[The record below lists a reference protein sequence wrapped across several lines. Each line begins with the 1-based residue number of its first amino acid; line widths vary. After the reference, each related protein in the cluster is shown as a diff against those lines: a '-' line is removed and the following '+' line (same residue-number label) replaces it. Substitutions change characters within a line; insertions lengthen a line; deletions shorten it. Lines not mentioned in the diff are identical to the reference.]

1 MPTTNS
7 LTTLLIE
14 TASAWNVN
22 LTPTQVEQ
30 LLIYQHELQHWNT
43 HTNLTAITNSDD
55 IMTRHFLDSLR
66 CAQSWG
72 ASPHT
77 LVDIGSGAGFP
88 GLPLKIAFPELHI
101 TLVESVA
108 KKVAFLKHIAEML
121 NLNHVTIFHARAE
134 TIGHQ
139 PDHREAYDVAI
150 VRAVASL
157 PVLAEYCLPLIRI
170 GGRMLAPKGADSA
183 DEVAAANTALALLG
197 GQTIAIEPVVIPQL
211 ERRTLVVI
219 EKNAPTPD
227 AYPRRPG
234 VPSKR
239 PL

>member
-1 MPTTNS
+1 MPTNDS
-7 LTTLLIE
+7 LIALLID
-14 TASAWNVN
+14 TASAWNIT
-22 LTPTQVEQ
+22 LTPTQVDHF
-30 LLIYQHELQHWNT
+30 LVYQHELQRWNT
-43 HTNLTAITNSDD
+43 HTNLTAITSNED
-55 IMTRHFLDSLR
+55 IITRHFLDSLR

-72 ASPHT
+72 TSPHK

-88 GLPLKIAFPELHI
+88 GIPLKIAFPDLHI

-108 KKVAFLKHIAEML
+108 KKGAFLKHIAEML
-121 NLNHVTIFHARAE
+121 NLNNVTILHARAE

-139 PDHREAYDVAI
+139 PAHRAAYDVAI
-150 VRAVASL
+150 ARAVASL

-183 DEVAAANTALALLG
+183 DEVTAAHTALALLG
-197 GQTIAIEPVVIPQL
+197 GQTIAIEPVALPEIEP
-211 ERRTLVVI
+211 RTLVVI
-219 EKNAPTPD
+219 EKTTATPN

-234 VPSKR
+234 TPAKR